1 MHKAIVSSVR
11 TSYSICMT
19 GLEKPARSTL
29 LDQGLSSPA
38 QFIHRDLEQRFE
50 TFVGRARLEGTDLEI
65 FADRVAEQL
74 VELNFIHFFRERRR
88 CTQADSARH
97 HGER

>member
-1 MHKAIVSSVR
+1 MNKAIVSSVR

-19 GLEKPARSTL
+19 GLEKPARSTPL
-29 LDQGLSSPA
+29 NHGRSSRA

-50 TFVGRARLEGTDLEI
+50 TSVGRSLLEGTDLEI

-74 VELNFIHFFRERRR
+74 VELNSIHFFRERRR
-88 CTQADSARH
+88 CNQADTARH

>member
-1 MHKAIVSSVR
+1 
-11 TSYSICMT
+11 MT

-50 TFVGRARLEGTDLEI
+50 TFVGRARLKGTDLEI

>member
-1 MHKAIVSSVR
+1 VHKAIVSSVR

-88 CTQADSARH
+88 CNQADSARH

>member
-1 MHKAIVSSVR
+1 
-11 TSYSICMT
+11 MT

-29 LDQGLSSPA
+29 LDQGLSSRA

-50 TFVGRARLEGTDLEI
+50 TLVGRGLLEGTDLEI
-65 FADRVAEQL
+65 FADRLAEQL
-74 VELNFIHFFRERRR
+74 VEVNSIHLFRERRR
-88 CTQADSARH
+88 CNQADSARH

>member
-1 MHKAIVSSVR
+1 
-11 TSYSICMT
+11 MT
-19 GLEKPARSTL
+19 GLEKPARPTL
-29 LDQGLSSPA
+29 LDQGPSPRA
-38 QFIHRDLEQRFE
+38 QFVQRDLEQRFK
-50 TFVGRARLEGTDLEI
+50 TFVGRGLVEGTDLEI

-88 CTQADSARH
+88 CNQADSARH